1 MTKAEQRKA
10 FLTSLW
16 SVPGIGRKSFFNCLS
31 TLRQSEVNERQ
42 FWEGGTGLWEKSLLT
57 NKQINSI
64 KKFKKDK
71 DFYSFYKSLVDS
83 GIQLLT
89 FEEEAYPQILKNIED
104 FPPVLFVKAK
114 EKITKD
120 LIDSYFASSLAVV
133 GTRKMTA
140 YGKLVIKELI
150 PDLVASGISIT
161 SGFMYGI
168 DLTAQ
173 EKAIE
178 AGAKTIAI
186 LGYGFNYSYPSEH
199 QYLMDDFL
207 EKGAIFMTEFA
218 PETRPKAGNFV
229 QRNRIVAGLTLG
241 TLVVE
246 AATKSGSHITAD
258 FANQYGRLVFAVPGP
273 IKNEYS
279 FGTKDLI
286 NKGAIMVNDAVDIL
300 REIREDYHLNFL
312 QKNLERYKDSKK
324 SKKEKTIRESLL
336 EILGTGAIFSFSQ
349 LLEETNLTND
359 ELNQL
364 LFDMEISGE
373 IINKMGN
380 YCLI

>member
-1 MTKAEQRKA
+1 MTKAEERKA

-16 SVPGIGRKSFFNCLS
+16 SVPGIGRSSFFNCLR
-31 TLRQSEVNERQ
+31 TQKQSEVTEEH

-57 NKQINSI
+57 SKQIDSF
-64 KKFKKDK
+64 KKFKKGN
-71 DFYSFYKSLVDS
+71 DFYSFYKELIDS

-104 FPPVLFVKAK
+104 FPPVLFIKAK

-140 YGKLVIKELI
+140 YGRLVIKELI
-150 PDLVASGISIT
+150 PDLVASGLTIT
-161 SGFMYGI
+161 SGFMYGV
-168 DLTAQ
+168 DLETQ
-173 EKAIE
+173 ERAIE

-199 QYLMDDFL
+199 KYLMDDFL

-218 PETRPKAGNFV
+218 PNTKPKAGNFV

-241 TLVVE
+241 TLVIE

-286 NKGAIMVNDAVDIL
+286 NKGAIMVNDAADVL

-312 QKNLERYKDSKK
+312 QENLDRKK
-324 SKKEKTIRESLL
+324 YINKVKKTNRESLL
-336 EILGTGAIFSFSQ
+336 EVLGTRVISSFSQ
-349 LLEETNLTND
+349 LLEETKLTNE

-380 YCLI
+380 YCLV